1 MSENKINKI
10 LFVGSEATPFA
21 ATGGLGDVLGSL
33 PAALKSARDELDIR
47 VVIPMYT
54 SISESERANMKKV
67 CEFTV
72 NLSWR
77 QQYCG
82 VWETQKNGVTYYFI
96 DNEYYFKRSSMYG
109 SFDDGERYAYFC
121 KAVLEMMPH
130 IGFFPDVL
138 HAHDW
143 QSALCVVYLK
153 RKYRYFE
160 EYSKMKAVYTIHN
173 IEYQGIYGFEILSDV
188 FCLDSWDRYIVEYD
202 GCINLTKGAIVCCDK
217 LTTVSPNY
225 ANEIQTEYYSSGLHY
240 ILAMNRDKITGIING
255 IDYDNYNPDTDTE
268 LRRHFNAENQT
279 QKSVDKAELQK
290 LFGLPEAK
298 DVPVVAMISRLASHK
313 GFDLVKRVF
322 EEMITSKEMQFV
334 LLGTGETEL
343 EDYFSYVA
351 NKYPDRVGVKLAF
364 NKTLAKQIYAGADI
378 FLMPSKSEPCGL
390 AQMIASRY
398 GTVPIVRETGGLAD
412 TIIPYNAE
420 ENKGNGVTF
429 YSYNAHDMLDAIRRA
444 TELYNDKNVWKK
456 IVKNAMTSDFSWNAS
471 AEKYLAM
478 YKEIR
483 N

>member
-1 MSENKINKI
+1 MKL
-10 LFVGSEATPFA
+10 LFVGSEAVPFA

-33 PAALKSARDELDIR
+33 PAALKAEAGDGLDIR

-54 SISESERANMKKV
+54 SVSEKYKESLEKV

-82 VWETQKNGVTYYFI
+82 VYKTEYNNVTYYFI
-96 DNEYYFKRSSMYG
+96 DNEYYFKRQSLYG
-109 SFDDGERYAYFC
+109 SFDDGERYAFFC
-121 KAVLEMMPH
+121 KAVLEMMPR
-130 IGFFPDVL
+130 IDFYPDVL

-143 QSALCVVYLK
+143 QSALTVIYLK

-160 EYSKMKAVYTIHN
+160 EYSNMKAVYTIHN

-240 ILAMNRDKITGIING
+240 IIGMNRDKTTGIING
-255 IDYDNYNPDTDTE
+255 IDYDYYNPETDAE
-268 LRRHFNAENQT
+268 IRRHFSIDNQT
-279 QKSVDKAELQK
+279 QKAEDKLDIQRI
-290 LFGLPEAK
+290 FGLPERR

-313 GFDLVKRVF
+313 GFDLVKRIL
-322 EEMITSKEMQFV
+322 EEAVTSLDMQFV
-334 LLGTGETEL
+334 LLGTGDIDY
-343 EDYFSYVA
+343 EDYFSYLSR
-351 NKYPDRVGVKLAF
+351 KYPEKVGVMLAF
-364 NKTLAKQIYAGADI
+364 DKSLAKKIYAGADI

-398 GTVPIVRETGGLAD
+398 GTVPVVRETGGLYD
-412 TIIPYNAE
+412 TIKPYNTE
-420 ENKGNGVTF
+420 DKTGNGITF
-429 YSYNAHDMLDAIRRA
+429 KTYNAHDMYDAVRRA
-444 TELYNDKNVWKK
+444 VELYSNKRQWKALRT
-456 IVKNAMTSDFSWNAS
+456 NAMSADFSWSAS
-471 AEKYLAM
+471 AKKYLEM
-478 YKEIR
+478 YDSL

>member
-1 MSENKINKI
+1 MSENNANKI

-33 PAALKSARDELDIR
+33 PAALKRERGENIDIR
-47 VVIPMYT
+47 VVIPMYG
-54 SISESERANMKKV
+54 SISDDDRINFEKV

-82 VWETQKNGVTYYFI
+82 VYKCERNGVIYYFI
-96 DNEYYFKRSSMYG
+96 DNEFYFKRSSMYG
-109 SFDDGERYAYFC
+109 SFDDGERYAFFC

-130 IGFFPDVL
+130 IGFFPDIL

-143 QSALCVVYLK
+143 QSALSVIYLK

-160 EYSKMKAVYTIHN
+160 EYSHMKAIYTIHN
-173 IEYQGIYGFEILSDV
+173 IEYQGIYGFEILSDI

-202 GCINLTKGAIVCCDK
+202 GCINLTKGAIVCCDR

-225 ANEIQTEYYSSGLHY
+225 ANEIQTEYFSHGLHY
-240 ILAMNRDKITGIING
+240 IIAMNRDKITGIVNG
-255 IDYDNYNPDTDTE
+255 IDYDNYNPETDTE
-268 LRRHFNAENQT
+268 LRRHFSSDNQI
-279 QKSVDKAELQK
+279 QKNVDKAELQNM
-290 LFGLPEAK
+290 FSLPERR
-298 DVPVVAMISRLASHK
+298 DVPVIAMISRLASHK
-313 GFDLVKRVF
+313 GFDLVKRVL
-322 EEMITSKEMQFV
+322 EEIVTCDDVQFV
-334 LLGTGETEL
+334 LLGTGERDL
-343 EDYFSYVA
+343 EDYFSYMA

-398 GTVPIVRETGGLAD
+398 GTVPVVRETGGLYD
-412 TIIPYNAE
+412 TIKPYNPE
-420 ENKGNGVTF
+420 DKTGNGITF
-429 YSYNAHDMLDAIRRA
+429 KTYNAHDMYDAVRRA
-444 TELYNDKNVWKK
+444 IELFKNKRQWKTLRT
-456 IVKNAMTSDFSWNAS
+456 NSMNTDFSWNSS
-471 AEKYLAM
+471 AIKYLEM
-478 YKEIR
+478 YD
-483 N
+483 NL

>member
-1 MSENKINKI
+1 MKL
-10 LFVGSEATPFA
+10 LFVGSEAVPFA

-33 PAALKSARDELDIR
+33 PASLKAEAGDGLDIR

-54 SISESERANMKKV
+54 SVSEKYKDTLEKV

-82 VWETQKNGVTYYFI
+82 VYKTQTSGVTYYFI
-96 DNEYYFKRSSMYG
+96 DNEYYFKRQSLYG
-109 SFDDGERYAYFC
+109 SFDDGERYAFFC
-121 KAVLEMMPH
+121 KAVLEMMPR
-130 IGFFPDVL
+130 IDFFPDVM

-143 QSALCVVYLK
+143 QSALAVIYLK

-160 EYSKMKAVYTIHN
+160 EYSNMKAVYTIHN

-240 ILAMNRDKITGIING
+240 IIGMNRDKTMGIING
-255 IDYDNYNPDTDTE
+255 IDYDYYNPETDTE
-268 LRRHFNAENQT
+268 IRRHFNVENQT
-279 QKSVDKAELQK
+279 QKTEDKLDIQRI
-290 LFGLPEAK
+290 FGLPERR

-313 GFDLVKRVF
+313 GFDLVKCIL
-322 EEMITSKEMQFV
+322 EEAINELDMQFV
-334 LLGTGETEL
+334 LLGTGETDY
-343 EDYFSYVA
+343 EDYFAYLSR
-351 NKYPDRVGVKLAF
+351 KYPEKVGVMLAF
-364 NKTLAKQIYAGADI
+364 DKTLAKKIYAGADI

-398 GTVPIVRETGGLAD
+398 GTVPVVRETGGLYD
-412 TIIPYNAE
+412 TIKPYNTE
-420 ENKGNGVTF
+420 DKTGNGITF
-429 YSYNAHDMLDAIRRA
+429 KTYNAHDMYDAVRRA
-444 TELYNDKNVWKK
+444 VELYANKRQWKALRT
-456 IVKNAMTSDFSWNAS
+456 NAMSADFSWSAS
-471 AEKYLAM
+471 AKKYLEM
-478 YKEIR
+478 YE
-483 N
+483 NLN

>member
-1 MSENKINKI
+1 MSENKANKI

-33 PAALKSARDELDIR
+33 PAALKRERGENIDIR
-47 VVIPMYT
+47 VVIPMYG
-54 SISESERANMKKV
+54 SISDDDRINFEKV

-82 VWETQKNGVTYYFI
+82 VYKCERNGVIYYFI
-96 DNEYYFKRSSMYG
+96 DNEFYFKRSSMYG
-109 SFDDGERYAYFC
+109 SFDDGERYAFFC

-130 IGFFPDVL
+130 IGFFPDIL

-143 QSALCVVYLK
+143 QSALSVIYLK

-160 EYSKMKAVYTIHN
+160 EYSHMKAIYTIHN
-173 IEYQGIYGFEILSDV
+173 IEYQGIYGFEILSDI

-202 GCINLTKGAIVCCDK
+202 GCINLTKGAIVCCDR

-225 ANEIQTEYYSSGLHY
+225 ANEIQTEYFSHGLHY
-240 ILAMNRDKITGIING
+240 IIAMNRDKITGIVNG
-255 IDYDNYNPDTDTE
+255 IDYDNYNPETDTE
-268 LRRHFNAENQT
+268 LRRHFSSDNQI
-279 QKSVDKAELQK
+279 QKNVDKAELQNM
-290 LFGLPEAK
+290 FSLPERR
-298 DVPVVAMISRLASHK
+298 DVPVIAMISRLASHK
-313 GFDLVKRVF
+313 GFDLVKRVL
-322 EEMITSKEMQFV
+322 EEIVTCDDVQFV
-334 LLGTGETEL
+334 LLGTGERDL
-343 EDYFSYVA
+343 EDYFSYMA

-398 GTVPIVRETGGLAD
+398 GTVPVVRETGGLYD
-412 TIIPYNAE
+412 TIKPYNPE
-420 ENKGNGVTF
+420 DKTGNGITF
-429 YSYNAHDMLDAIRRA
+429 KTYNAHDMYDAVRRA
-444 TELYNDKNVWKK
+444 IELFKNKRQWKTLRT
-456 IVKNAMTSDFSWNAS
+456 NAMNTDFSWNSS
-471 AEKYLAM
+471 AIKYLEM
-478 YKEIR
+478 YD
-483 N
+483 NL

>member
-1 MSENKINKI
+1 MKL
-10 LFVGSEATPFA
+10 LFVGSEAVPFA

-33 PAALKSARDELDIR
+33 PAALKAEAGDGLDIR

-54 SISESERANMKKV
+54 SVSEKYKESLEKV

-82 VWETQKNGVTYYFI
+82 VYKTEYNNVTYYFI
-96 DNEYYFKRSSMYG
+96 DNEYYFKRQSLYG
-109 SFDDGERYAYFC
+109 SFDDGERYAFFC
-121 KAVLEMMPH
+121 KAVLEMMPR
-130 IGFFPDVL
+130 IDFYPDVL

-143 QSALCVVYLK
+143 QSALTVIYLK

-160 EYSKMKAVYTIHN
+160 EYSNMKAVYTIHN

-240 ILAMNRDKITGIING
+240 IIGMNRDKTTGIING
-255 IDYDNYNPDTDTE
+255 IDYDYYNPETDTE
-268 LRRHFNAENQT
+268 IRRHFSVDNQT
-279 QKSVDKAELQK
+279 QKAEDKLDIQRI
-290 LFGLPEAK
+290 FGLPERR

-313 GFDLVKRVF
+313 GFDLVKRIL
-322 EEMITSKEMQFV
+322 EEAVTSLDMQFV
-334 LLGTGETEL
+334 LLGTGDIDY
-343 EDYFSYVA
+343 EDYFSYLSR
-351 NKYPDRVGVKLAF
+351 KYPEKVGVMLAF
-364 NKTLAKQIYAGADI
+364 DKSLAKKIYAGADI

-398 GTVPIVRETGGLAD
+398 GTVPVVRETGGLYD
-412 TIIPYNAE
+412 TIKPYNTE
-420 ENKGNGVTF
+420 DKTGNGITF
-429 YSYNAHDMLDAIRRA
+429 KTYNAHDMYDAIRR
-444 TELYNDKNVWKK
+444 TVELYSNKRQWKALRT
-456 IVKNAMTSDFSWNAS
+456 NAMSADFSWSAS
-471 AEKYLAM
+471 AKKYLEM
-478 YKEIR
+478 YASL

>member
-1 MSENKINKI
+1 MSEANVKKI

-33 PAALKSARDELDIR
+33 PRALKEARGDAVDIR

-54 SISESERANMKKV
+54 SISDKEREGMQKL

-82 VWETQKNGVTYYFI
+82 VWSCEKNGVTYYFI

-109 SFDDGERYAYFC
+109 SFDDGERYAFFC

-130 IGFFPDVL
+130 IDFFPDIL

-143 QSALCVVYLK
+143 QSALSVIYLK
-153 RKYRYFE
+153 RKYRYFA
-160 EYSKMKAVYTIHN
+160 EYANMKAVYTIHN

-188 FCLDSWDRYIVEYD
+188 FCLDSWDRYVVEYD

-225 ANEIQTEYYSSGLHY
+225 ANEIQTEFYSSGLHY

-255 IDYDNYNPDTDTE
+255 IDYDYYDPEHDPDI
-268 LRRHFNAENQT
+268 RRHFSADNQL
-279 QKSVDKAELQK
+279 QKSTDKEELQAI
-290 LFGLPEAK
+290 FGLPQRR
-298 DVPVVAMISRLASHK
+298 DVPVIAMISRLASHK
-313 GFDLVKRVF
+313 GFDLVKRVL
-322 EEMITSKEMQFV
+322 EEMVTCEDLQFV
-334 LLGTGETEL
+334 LLGTGEMDL
-343 EDYFSYVA
+343 EDYFSYMA
-351 NKYPDRVGVKLAF
+351 RKYPDRVGVKLAF
-364 NKTLAKQIYAGADI
+364 DKKLAKQIYAGADI

-398 GTVPIVRETGGLAD
+398 GAVPVVRETGGLYD
-412 TIIPYNAE
+412 TIKPYDPE
-420 ENKGNGVTF
+420 QKLGNGVTF
-429 YSYNAHDMLDAIRRA
+429 KTYNAHDMYDAVRRAVALFKNKRQWKAIR
-444 TELYNDKNVWKK
+444 T
-456 IVKNAMTSDFSWNAS
+456 NAMNADFSWASS
-471 AEKYLAM
+471 AEKYFEM
-478 YKEIR
+478 YDAL
-483 N
+483 

>member
-1 MSENKINKI
+1 MSENKANKI

-33 PAALKSARDELDIR
+33 PAALKRARGENIDIR
-47 VVIPMYT
+47 VVIPMYGN
-54 SISESERANMKKV
+54 ISDDDRSTFEKV

-82 VWETQKNGVTYYFI
+82 VYKCEKNGVIYYFI
-96 DNEYYFKRSSMYG
+96 DNEFYFKRSSMYG
-109 SFDDGERYAYFC
+109 SFDDGERYAFFC

-130 IGFFPDVL
+130 IGFFPDIL

-143 QSALCVVYLK
+143 QSALSVIYLK

-160 EYSKMKAVYTIHN
+160 EYSHMKAVYTIHN
-173 IEYQGIYGFEILSDV
+173 IEYQGIYGFEILSDI

-225 ANEIQTEYYSSGLHY
+225 ASEIQTEYFSHGLHY
-240 ILAMNRDKITGIING
+240 IISVNRDKITGIVNG
-255 IDYDNYNPDTDTE
+255 IDYDNYNPETDSE
-268 LRRHFNAENQT
+268 LRRHFSADNQL
-279 QKSVDKAELQK
+279 QKSVDKEELQNI
-290 LFGLPEAK
+290 FSLPARR
-298 DVPVVAMISRLASHK
+298 DVPVIAMISRLASHK
-313 GFDLVKRVF
+313 GFDLVRRIL
-322 EEMITSKEMQFV
+322 EEALTSMDIQFV
-334 LLGTGETEL
+334 LLGTGERDL
-343 EDYFSYVA
+343 EDYFSYLA

-398 GTVPIVRETGGLAD
+398 GTVPVVRETGGLYD
-412 TIIPYNAE
+412 TIKPYNPE
-420 ENKGNGVTF
+420 DKTGNGITF
-429 YSYNAHDMLDAIRRA
+429 KTYNAHDMYDALRRA
-444 TELYNDKNVWKK
+444 VELFKNKRQWKALRT
-456 IVKNAMTSDFSWNAS
+456 NAMNTDFSWNSS
-471 AEKYLAM
+471 ALKYLEM
-478 YKEIR
+478 Y
-483 N
+483 NTL

>member
-1 MSENKINKI
+1 MSETKMNKI
-10 LFVGSEATPFA
+10 LFVGSEATPYA
-21 ATGGLGDVLGSL
+21 STGGLGDVLGSL
-33 PAALKSARDELDIR
+33 PAALKKERGDDIDIR

-54 SISESERANMKKV
+54 SISDSEREKMEKV

-82 VWETQKNGVTYYFI
+82 VWKCEKNGVIYYFI

-109 SFDDGERYAYFC
+109 SFDDGERYAFFC

-130 IGFFPDVL
+130 IGFFPDIL

-143 QSALCVVYLK
+143 QSALTVIYLK

-160 EYSKMKAVYTIHN
+160 EYSHMKAVYTIHN

-255 IDYDNYNPDTDTE
+255 IDYDYYNPETDPE
-268 LRRHFNAENQT
+268 LRRHYNAENQL
-279 QKSVDKAELQK
+279 QKSANKSELQK
-290 LFGLPEAK
+290 IFGLPERR

-313 GFDLVKRVF
+313 GFDLVKRIL
-322 EEMITSKEMQFV
+322 EEMVTCEDIQFV
-334 LLGTGETEL
+334 LLGTGERDF
-343 EDYFSYVA
+343 EDYFSYMSR
-351 NKYPDRVGVKLAF
+351 KYPDRVGVKLAF
-364 NKTLAKQIYAGADI
+364 DKALAKQIYAGADM

-390 AQMIASRY
+390 AQMISSRY
-398 GTVPIVRETGGLAD
+398 GTVPIVRETGGLYD
-412 TIIPYNAE
+412 TIKPYNPE
-420 ENKGNGVTF
+420 DKTGNGITF
-429 YSYNAHDMLDAIRRA
+429 KTYNAHDMYDAVRRA
-444 TELYNDKNVWKK
+444 AELFKNKRQWKALPT
-456 IVKNAMTSDFSWNAS
+456 NAMTTDFSWNSS
-471 AEKYLAM
+471 AKKYFEM
-478 YKEIR
+478 YD
-483 N
+483 NL

>member
-1 MSENKINKI
+1 MSENKVNKI

-33 PAALKSARDELDIR
+33 PAALKKAGGEGLDIR
-47 VVIPMYT
+47 VVIPLYT
-54 SISESERANMKKV
+54 SISDEIRKDFEKV

-82 VWETQKNGVTYYFI
+82 VYKYDKDGVTYYFI
-96 DNEYYFKRSSMYG
+96 DNEYYFKRSLMYG

-130 IGFFPDVL
+130 IGYFPDVL

-143 QSALCVVYLK
+143 QSALSVIYLK
-153 RKYRYFE
+153 RKYRYFK
-160 EYSKMKAVYTIHN
+160 EYSEIKTVYTIHN

-225 ANEIQTEYYSSGLHY
+225 ANEIQTEYYSHGLHY
-240 ILAMNRDKITGIING
+240 ILAMNRDKITGIVNG
-255 IDYDNYNPDTDTE
+255 IDYDYYNPETDPE
-268 LRRHFNAENQT
+268 IRRHFSADNQI
-279 QKSVDKAELQK
+279 QKAVDKTELQGI
-290 LFGLPEAK
+290 FGLPERK
-298 DVPVVAMISRLASHK
+298 DVPVIAMISRLASHK
-313 GFDLVKRVF
+313 GFDLVKRML
-322 EEMITSKEMQFV
+322 EEIVTYLDVQFV

-343 EDYFSYVA
+343 EDYFSYMA
-351 NKYPDRVGVKLAF
+351 AKYPDRVGVKLAF
-364 NKTLAKQIYAGADI
+364 NKSLAKQIYAGADI

-398 GTVPIVRETGGLAD
+398 GTVAVVRETGGLFD
-412 TIIPYNAE
+412 TIKPYNPE
-420 ENKGNGVTF
+420 DKTGNGVTF
-429 YSYNAHDMLDAIRRA
+429 NTYNAHDMYDAVKRATDLYKNKRQWKAIR
-444 TELYNDKNVWKK
+444 T
-456 IVKNAMTSDFSWNAS
+456 NAMNTDFSWNSS
-471 AEKYLAM
+471 AEKYLEM
-478 YKEIR
+478 Y
-483 N
+483 NNL

>member
-1 MSENKINKI
+1 MSENKANKI

-33 PAALKSARDELDIR
+33 PAALKRERGENIDIR
-47 VVIPMYT
+47 VVIPMYG
-54 SISESERANMKKV
+54 SISDDDRINFEKV

-82 VWETQKNGVTYYFI
+82 VYKCERNGVIYYFI
-96 DNEYYFKRSSMYG
+96 DNEFYFKRSSMYG
-109 SFDDGERYAYFC
+109 SFDDGERYAFFC

-130 IGFFPDVL
+130 IGFFPDIL

-143 QSALCVVYLK
+143 QSALSVIYLK

-160 EYSKMKAVYTIHN
+160 EYSHMKAIYTIHN
-173 IEYQGIYGFEILSDV
+173 IEYQGIYGFEILSDI

-202 GCINLTKGAIVCCDK
+202 GCINLTKGAIVCCDR

-225 ANEIQTEYYSSGLHY
+225 ANEIQTEYFSHGLHY
-240 ILAMNRDKITGIING
+240 IIAMNRDKITGIVNG
-255 IDYDNYNPDTDTE
+255 IDYDNYNPEKDTE
-268 LRRHFNAENQT
+268 LKRHFSSDNQI
-279 QKSVDKAELQK
+279 QKNVDKAELQNM
-290 LFGLPEAK
+290 FSLPERR
-298 DVPVVAMISRLASHK
+298 DVPVIAMISRLASHK
-313 GFDLVKRVF
+313 GFDLVKRVL
-322 EEMITSKEMQFV
+322 EEIVTCDDVQFV
-334 LLGTGETEL
+334 LLGTGERDL
-343 EDYFSYVA
+343 EDYFSYMA

-398 GTVPIVRETGGLAD
+398 GTVPVVRETGGLYD
-412 TIIPYNAE
+412 TIKPYNPE
-420 ENKGNGVTF
+420 DKTGNGITF
-429 YSYNAHDMLDAIRRA
+429 KTYNAHDMYDAVRRA
-444 TELYNDKNVWKK
+444 IELFKNKRQWKTLRT
-456 IVKNAMTSDFSWNAS
+456 NAMNTDFSWNSS
-471 AEKYLAM
+471 AIKYLEM
-478 YKEIR
+478 YD
-483 N
+483 NL

>member
-1 MSENKINKI
+1 MKL
-10 LFVGSEATPFA
+10 LFVGSEAVPFA

-33 PAALKSARDELDIR
+33 PAALKAEAGDGFDIR

-54 SISESERANMKKV
+54 SVSEKYKDSLEKV

-82 VWETQKNGVTYYFI
+82 VYKTVYNNVTYYFI
-96 DNEYYFKRSSMYG
+96 DNEYYFKRQSLYG
-109 SFDDGERYAYFC
+109 SFDDGERYAFFC
-121 KAVLEMMPH
+121 KAVLEMMPR
-130 IGFFPDVL
+130 IDFYPDVL

-143 QSALCVVYLK
+143 QSALTVIYLK

-160 EYSKMKAVYTIHN
+160 EYSNMKAVYTIHN

-240 ILAMNRDKITGIING
+240 IIGMNRDKTMGIING
-255 IDYDNYNPDTDTE
+255 IDYGYYNPETDTE
-268 LRRHFNAENQT
+268 IRRHFSADNQT
-279 QKSVDKAELQK
+279 QKAEDKLDIQRI
-290 LFGLPEAK
+290 FGLPERR

-313 GFDLVKRVF
+313 GFDLVKRIL
-322 EEMITSKEMQFV
+322 EEAVNTLDMQFV
-334 LLGTGETEL
+334 LLGTGDIDY
-343 EDYFSYVA
+343 EDYFSYLSR
-351 NKYPDRVGVKLAF
+351 KYPEKVGVMLAF
-364 NKTLAKQIYAGADI
+364 DKSLAKKIYAGADI

-398 GTVPIVRETGGLAD
+398 GTVPVVRETGGLYD
-412 TIIPYNAE
+412 TIKPYNTE
-420 ENKGNGVTF
+420 DKTGNGITF
-429 YSYNAHDMLDAIRRA
+429 KTYNAHDMYDAVRRA
-444 TELYNDKNVWKK
+444 VELYSNKRQWKALRT
-456 IVKNAMTSDFSWNAS
+456 NAMSADFSWSAS
-471 AEKYLAM
+471 AKKYLEM
-478 YKEIR
+478 YE
-483 N
+483 NLN

>member
-1 MSENKINKI
+1 MKL
-10 LFVGSEATPFA
+10 LFVGSEAVPFA

-33 PAALKSARDELDIR
+33 PAALKAEAGDGLDIR

-54 SISESERANMKKV
+54 SVSEKYKESLEKV

-82 VWETQKNGVTYYFI
+82 VYKTEYSGVTYYFI
-96 DNEYYFKRSSMYG
+96 DNEYYFKRQSLYG
-109 SFDDGERYAYFC
+109 SFDDGERYAFFC
-121 KAVLEMMPH
+121 KAVLEMMPR
-130 IGFFPDVL
+130 IDFYPDVL

-143 QSALCVVYLK
+143 QSALTVIYLK

-160 EYSKMKAVYTIHN
+160 EYSNMKAVYTIHN

-240 ILAMNRDKITGIING
+240 IIGMNRDKTTGIING
-255 IDYDNYNPDTDTE
+255 IDYDYYNPETDTE
-268 LRRHFNAENQT
+268 IRRHFSVDNQT
-279 QKSVDKAELQK
+279 QKAEDKLDIQRI
-290 LFGLPEAK
+290 FGLPERR

-313 GFDLVKRVF
+313 GFDLVKRIL
-322 EEMITSKEMQFV
+322 EEAVTSLDMQFV
-334 LLGTGETEL
+334 LLGTGDIDY
-343 EDYFSYVA
+343 EDYFSYLSR
-351 NKYPDRVGVKLAF
+351 KYPEKVGVMLAF
-364 NKTLAKQIYAGADI
+364 DKSLAKKIYAGADI

-398 GTVPIVRETGGLAD
+398 GTVPVVRETGGLYD
-412 TIIPYNAE
+412 TIKPYNTE
-420 ENKGNGVTF
+420 DKTGNGITF
-429 YSYNAHDMLDAIRRA
+429 KTYNAHDMYDAVRRA
-444 TELYNDKNVWKK
+444 VELYSNKRQWKALRT
-456 IVKNAMTSDFSWNAS
+456 NAMSADFSWSSS
-471 AEKYLAM
+471 AKKYLEM
-478 YKEIR
+478 YDSL

>member
-1 MSENKINKI
+1 MKL
-10 LFVGSEATPFA
+10 LFVGSEAVPFA

-33 PAALKSARDELDIR
+33 PASLKAEAGDKLDIR

-54 SISESERANMKKV
+54 SVSEKYKDTLEKV

-82 VWETQKNGVTYYFI
+82 VYKTEHLGVTYYFI
-96 DNEYYFKRSSMYG
+96 DNEYYFKRQSLYG
-109 SFDDGERYAYFC
+109 SFDDGERYAFFC
-121 KAVLEMMPH
+121 KAVLEMMPR
-130 IGFFPDVL
+130 IDFYPDVL

-143 QSALCVVYLK
+143 QSALAVIYLK

-160 EYSKMKAVYTIHN
+160 EYSNMKAVYTIHN

-240 ILAMNRDKITGIING
+240 IIGMNRDKTTGIING
-255 IDYDNYNPDTDTE
+255 IDYDYYNPETDTE
-268 LRRHFNAENQT
+268 IRRHFSADNQI
-279 QKSVDKAELQK
+279 QKAEDK
-290 LFGLPEAK
+290 LDVQRIFGLPERR

-313 GFDLVKRVF
+313 GFDLVKRIL
-322 EEMITSKEMQFV
+322 EEAVNTLDMQFV
-334 LLGTGETEL
+334 LLGTGDIDY
-343 EDYFSYVA
+343 EDYFSYLSR
-351 NKYPDRVGVKLAF
+351 KYPEKVGVMLAF
-364 NKTLAKQIYAGADI
+364 DKSLAKKIYAGADI

-398 GTVPIVRETGGLAD
+398 GTVPVVRETGGLYD
-412 TIIPYNAE
+412 TIKPYNTE
-420 ENKGNGVTF
+420 DKTGNGITF
-429 YSYNAHDMLDAIRRA
+429 KTYNAHDMYDAVRRA
-444 TELYNDKNVWKK
+444 VELYSNKRQWKALRT
-456 IVKNAMTSDFSWNAS
+456 NAMSADFSWSAS
-471 AEKYLAM
+471 AKKYLEM
-478 YKEIR
+478 YEEL